1 MQISLSRIFK
11 LISILKIIYSRLHY
25 LTVDFFLVWKMFLNT
40 SISWTV
46 GIYLK
51 TYYDDEAAIYRS
63 GGRSALLKT
72 FPYKNIH
79 WAAFFFSSYICAN
92 KE

>member
-1 MQISLSRIFK
+1 
-11 LISILKIIYSRLHY
+11 
-25 LTVDFFLVWKMFLNT
+25 MFLNT

-63 GGRSALLKT
+63 GGRSAYVKD
-72 FPYKNIH
+72 
-79 WAAFFFSSYICAN
+79 FSL
-92 KE
+92 